1 MSKITKEQLKL
12 AAVSSTTA
20 LTMDRSM
27 FDSAEGELFAGLNI
41 IKLEVG
47 AAAGLFVFKEL
58 TPPRFLNDKF
68 KKPIQTGVVQK
79 CDKNGVP
86 SGPDWALPA
95 SASMT
100 QKVFD
105 AKIAPGDVFAIARE
119 NDYTSKQGREDC
131 KAYIVKVF
139 KRSGEAAVKPATEA
153 EFKQAVAD
161 YAKKKKEQEK
171 KGD

>member
-1 MSKITKEQLKL
+1 
-12 AAVSSTTA
+12 
-20 LTMDRSM
+20 
-27 FDSAEGELFAGLNI
+27 
-41 IKLEVG
+41 
-47 AAAGLFVFKEL
+47 
-58 TPPRFLNDKF
+58 
-68 KKPIQTGVVQK
+68 
-79 CDKNGVP
+79 
-86 SGPDWALPA
+86 
-95 SASMT
+95 MT